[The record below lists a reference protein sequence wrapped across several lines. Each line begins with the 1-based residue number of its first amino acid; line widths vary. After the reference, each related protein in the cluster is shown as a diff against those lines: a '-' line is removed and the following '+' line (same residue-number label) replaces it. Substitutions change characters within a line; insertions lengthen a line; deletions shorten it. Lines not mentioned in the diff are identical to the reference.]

1 MKVSIVMPSLNQGR
15 YLAQALAS
23 ALAQDTPETPVEI
36 VVADA
41 GSTDETLE
49 ILRGYGDRVIW
60 WSKPDKG
67 QANALNLA
75 IARSSGAVICALN
88 CDDLLERGAAA
99 KAVAWLQTH
108 PDVDVCY
115 GGAVWV
121 DMAGAPI
128 GPYPT
133 LDSSEANWGVGC
145 VISHPT
151 AFVRRSALERF
162 GCYDESLNYCLD
174 YELWLRLFRGGA
186 RFHRIDDVFA
196 RVRLHRDAKTMRTIR
211 PRYREQEQ
219 VLRRHGFAV
228 PRDLYVAKWEE
239 RAERW
244 GALKPA
250 ARKLFRPIAKLEHSL
265 SRALPGRHRGFRG

>member
-1 MKVSIVMPSLNQGR
+1 MKVSIVMPSMNQGR

-23 ALAQDTPETPVEI
+23 AVAQETPQTPIEI

-41 GSTDETLE
+41 GSTDDTVA

-60 WSKPDKG
+60 WSKPDRG

-75 IARSSGAVICALN
+75 IARSSGDTICALN
-88 CDDLLERGAAA
+88 CDDLLEPGAVARAAA
-99 KAVAWLQTH
+99 ALQDH
-108 PDVDVCY
+108 EDADVVY
-115 GGAVWV
+115 GGALWV
-121 DMAGAPI
+121 DADGAPI

-133 LDSSEANWGVGC
+133 LDSSEANWRSGC

-151 AFVRRSALERF
+151 AFVRRSALGRF
-162 GCYDESLNYCLD
+162 GGYDESLSYSLD

-186 RFHRIDDVFA
+186 RFHRIDDVLA
-196 RVRLHRDAKTMRTIR
+196 RVRLHRDAKTIRTIR
-211 PRYREQEQ
+211 PRYHEQEQ

-239 RAERW
+239 QAERW
-244 GALKPA
+244 GRLAPV
-250 ARKLFRPIAKLEHSL
+250 ARKLFRPIAKLEYGL
-265 SRALPGRHRGFRG
+265 SHARAKA